1 MALQELALLE
11 LLVQEL
17 ELGVLLLEERE
28 LALVQGILELQ
39 LLMEGLVQGR
49 E

>member
-1 MALQELALLE
+1 MALQELEQLE
-11 LLVQEL
+11 VLVQEL
-17 ELGVLLLEERE
+17 ELGVLVLEERE
-28 LALVQGILELQ
+28 LALAQGVLELQ

>member
-17 ELGVLLLEERE
+17 ELGVLVLEERE
-28 LALVQGILELQ
+28 LALVQGVLELQ
-39 LLMEGLVQGR
+39 LLMEGLVRGQ

>member
-1 MALQELALLE
+1 MALQELAQLE

-28 LALVQGILELQ
+28 LDLVKEILELQ
-39 LLMEGLVQGR
+39 LLMEGFVQR
-49 E
+49 

>member
-17 ELGVLLLEERE
+17 ELGVLVLEERE

-39 LLMEGLVQGR
+39 LLMQEFVR
-49 E
+49 R

>member
-17 ELGVLLLEERE
+17 ELGVLVLEERE
-28 LALVQGILELQ
+28 LALVQEILELQ

>member
-1 MALQELALLE
+1 VALQELAQLE

-28 LALVQGILELQ
+28 LDLVKEILELQ
-39 LLMEGLVQGR
+39 LLMEGLVR
-49 E
+49 RY

>member
-1 MALQELALLE
+1 MAPQELEQLE
-11 LLVQEL
+11 VLVQEL
-17 ELGVLLLEERE
+17 ELGVLVLEERE
-28 LALVQGILELQ
+28 LALVQGVLELQ